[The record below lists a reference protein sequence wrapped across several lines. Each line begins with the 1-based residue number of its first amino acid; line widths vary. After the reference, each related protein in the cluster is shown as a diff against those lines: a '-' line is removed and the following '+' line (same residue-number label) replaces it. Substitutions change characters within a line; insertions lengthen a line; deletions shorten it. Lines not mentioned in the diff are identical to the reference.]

1 MKKILLNESQLEV
14 LTSLLGDVVDG
25 KVGNLE
31 MSDLILVDEIYNIL
45 NKAQR

>member
-1 MKKILLNESQLEV
+1 MKKILLNESQLEA
-14 LTSLLGDVVDG
+14 TSLLGDVVDG
-25 KVGNLE
+25 KVVNLE